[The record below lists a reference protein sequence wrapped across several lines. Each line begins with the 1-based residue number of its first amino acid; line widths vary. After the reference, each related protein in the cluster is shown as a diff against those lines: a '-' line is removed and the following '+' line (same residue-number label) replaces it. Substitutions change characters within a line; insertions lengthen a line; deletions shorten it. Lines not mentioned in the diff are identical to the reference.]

1 MIQVWQS
8 DTLVNE
14 LMGIT
19 ITEESFDW
27 LTSFWK
33 DHGHDLRWD
42 NFFVLPPWLKVWQE
56 TFAPESKPYFLV
68 GRQAEKVTGIAPLLI
83 KDGTASII
91 GSADVCDYVDFI
103 VAPGEEGDFFR
114 ALLDDLKVRNVN
126 LLDAGALRPDSVA
139 STLLMDTAR
148 KMGYEVACE
157 EEDISLERDLPPTWD
172 EYLQLL
178 NSKQRH
184 EVRRKLRRLA
194 EAGNINYRFVS
205 EVESVPDFMAV
216 FLKMFVESRE
226 DKAEFLT
233 EQMEAYFKTM
243 AVAMAEAG
251 LLRAGILE
259 VDSKSVAAII
269 AFDYNDIVYLYNSA
283 YDPDYSSLSVG
294 VLSKALYI
302 KDSIERGKKRFDF
315 LKGTERYKYHLG
327 GTEVHLS
334 RCRIKIG

>member
-1 MIQVWQS
+1 MS
-8 DTLVNE
+8 S
-14 LMGIT
+14 T

-33 DHGHDLRWD
+33 DHGHELRWD
-42 NFFVLPPWLKVWQE
+42 NVFVLPPWLKVWQK
-56 TFAPESKPYFLV
+56 TFAPETKPYFLT
-68 GRQAEKVTGIAPLLI
+68 GRQEEKVTGIAPLLI
-83 KDGTASII
+83 KDRTASII

-103 VAPGEEGDFFR
+103 VAPGKEGDFFK
-114 ALLDDLKVRNVN
+114 ALLDDLKGRNVN
-126 LLDAGALRPDSVA
+126 LLDLGALRPDSA
-139 STLLMDTAR
+139 TNAFLIDTAR
-148 KMGYEVACE
+148 KTGYEATCE
-157 EEDISLERDLPPTWD
+157 EEDLSLERDLPPTWD
-172 EYLQLL
+172 EYLKLL

-194 EAGNINYRFVS
+194 EAGSINYRFVDKA
-205 EVESVPDFMAV
+205 ESVPDFMDT

-233 EQMEAYFKTM
+233 EQMADFFKSM
-243 AVAMAEAG
+243 AGAMAEAG

-259 VDSKSVAAII
+259 VDDKPVAAII

-283 YDPDYSSLSVG
+283 YDPNYSSLSVG